1 MVRAGRREDGL
12 FSAFLLG
19 LAPLLS
25 SYLNVCASLSKKSKM
40 QTVPSRIRKTKTK
53 TKKETTTNLRE
64 AIARRLESPALSR
77 LFSHAAGLYS
87 TASVTD

>member
-25 SYLNVCASLSKKSKM
+25 SYLKVCASLSKKSKM
-40 QTVPSRIRKTKTK
+40 QTVPSRIKKQK
-53 TKKETTTNLRE
+53 QKKEKETTTNLRE
-64 AIARRLESPALSR
+64 AEARVSCSQPFVFTHGRSLFYCLS
-77 LFSHAAGLYS
+77 
-87 TASVTD
+87 D